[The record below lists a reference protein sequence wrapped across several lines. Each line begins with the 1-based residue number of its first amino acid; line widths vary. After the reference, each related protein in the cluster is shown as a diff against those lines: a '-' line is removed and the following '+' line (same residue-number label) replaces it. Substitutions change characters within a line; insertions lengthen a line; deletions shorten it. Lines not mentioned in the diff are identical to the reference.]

1 MQEEILNKRIDA
13 LDRKLDLLLAHV
25 QEQKLNAEMVTDLV
39 SDFQIIGKD
48 AYDSTVAELD
58 KRQIELHPNELTD
71 LAVTF
76 LRNIGNIRKVMEML
90 EMGMDFANEVAP
102 IANEAIIDF
111 TKSMSE
117 FEQKGYFEFAKE
129 IVPIADNIVQGF
141 KPEDVRELA
150 NSVVSILTTLKQMTQ
165 PDVLNTMN
173 NAVKVFNSIETE
185 NVPSYSLWKFMK
197 EMNSPEMRKS
207 LGVAITFLK
216 NLSKTT

>member
-1 MQEEILNKRIDA
+1 
-13 LDRKLDLLLAHV
+13 
-25 QEQKLNAEMVTDLV
+25 
-39 SDFQIIGKD
+39 
-48 AYDSTVAELD
+48 
-58 KRQIELHPNELTD
+58 
-71 LAVTF
+71 
-76 LRNIGNIRKVMEML
+76 
-90 EMGMDFANEVAP
+90 
-102 IANEAIIDF
+102 
-111 TKSMSE
+111 MSV

-150 NSVVSILTTLKQMTQ
+150 NSIVSILNTLKQMTQ

-185 NVPSYSLWKFMK
+185 NVPSYSLWKFMR

-207 LGVAITFLK
+207 LGVAVTFLK